1 MGLIKRFKNL
11 DTYTKFS
18 AIVIVLFSAIVFVL
32 ASIYHVSGD
41 ACWHISAARFIAEEK
56 NIPLNEGLGR
66 EIPFWSPP
74 LFHLVSAFIY
84 QISGNAADTLV
95 KFISPVFAVL
105 TLIFTF
111 LIVKRLFDE
120 KIGFYTLLFLAFI
133 PLFMDYS
140 VFSYVESM
148 LTFFVVL
155 SVYFAIRNNLILAS
169 LAAGLGIL
177 TKYNAL
183 FIIPLLMYIA
193 YRNRKNNYALI
204 KNIVI
209 IVVLPL
215 LIASPWFMRNWLMLG
230 NPVWPFLNFIFNG
243 IPDSSFAGF
252 HLERLADIDLVRATY
267 LALFGVPNGDLN
279 ALLFFDMPYMWLLIA
294 IWLIGTLAFIL
305 PLAYIAR
312 IKKIK
317 NNGLL
322 SLWIILYILL
332 FLLYVPNVGFG
343 VARIVMPA
351 LPALAIIWAH
361 GFNKI
366 LIYKHKKI
374 ILLVF
379 ILVVSGFIFTEFV
392 KITLAAREWNFYEQD
407 FKWILSN
414 TQKDS
419 LIMAR
424 GQCIPY
430 NIERQTVSPLIENL
444 ENAQF
449 AFINQK
455 FKLDTRT
462 IIDDSILSE
471 IKINSDLVYSNDRTK
486 TEIYK
491 IKQ

>member
-11 DTYTKFS
+11 DAYTRFS
-18 AIVIVLFSAIVFVL
+18 AIVIVLFSIIVFAL

-41 ACWHISAARFIAEEK
+41 ACWHISAARFMSEEK
-56 NIPLNEGLGR
+56 KIPLNEGIGR
-66 EIPFWSPP
+66 ELPFWSPP
-74 LFHLVSAFIY
+74 LFHLASAFIY
-84 QISGNAADTLV
+84 QISGNYADTLV
-95 KFISPVFAVL
+95 KFISPVFAAL

-111 LIVKRLFDE
+111 LAVRRLFGA

-148 LTFFVVL
+148 LAFFVVL
-155 SVYFAIRNNLILAS
+155 SVYFAIRNNVILAS

-193 YRNRKNNYALI
+193 YRNRKNTYALV
-204 KNIVI
+204 KNIMI
-209 IVVLPL
+209 IAVLPL
-215 LIASPWFMRNWLMLG
+215 LIASPWLMRNWLILG

-243 IPDSSFAGF
+243 VPDSSFAGF
-252 HLERLADIDLVRATY
+252 HLERLVDIGLARATY

-279 ALLFFDMPYMWLLIA
+279 ALFFFDIPYMWLLIA
-294 IWLIGTLAFIL
+294 IWLIGTLIFIL
-305 PLAYIAR
+305 PLAYIAK

-322 SLWIILYILL
+322 SLWITSYILL

-351 LPALAIIWAH
+351 LPALAVIWAH
-361 GFNKI
+361 GFSKI
-366 LIYKHKKI
+366 LDNKYKKI

-379 ILVVSGFIFTEFV
+379 ILVVSGFIFTEFA
-392 KITLAAREWNFYEQD
+392 KITLAAREWNFYEED
-407 FKWILSN
+407 FEWVRAN

-419 LIMAR
+419 IIMAR

-430 NIERQTVSPLIENL
+430 NIERQTVNPAAENL

-471 IKINSDLVYSNDRTK
+471 IKSGGGLVYSNARTK

-491 IKQ
+491 IK